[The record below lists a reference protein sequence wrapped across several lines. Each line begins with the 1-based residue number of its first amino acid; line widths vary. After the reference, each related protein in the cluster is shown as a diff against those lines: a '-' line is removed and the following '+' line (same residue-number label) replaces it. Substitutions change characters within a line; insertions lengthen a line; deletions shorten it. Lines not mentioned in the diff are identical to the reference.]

1 MSQPFAA
8 GDALP
13 RSLRE
18 CRVAIVG
25 LGLMGGSLALALR
38 AHCGELVG
46 VDPHPETLAL
56 ARRWRLAAAVSADP
70 AALLPGC
77 DLVILA
83 APVRMI
89 LALLGDLPR
98 LHPGTA
104 VVLDVGSTKRAIV
117 AAMARL
123 PARFDPLGGHPMCG
137 KEVSSLAHAYAGM
150 YQGAPFA
157 LTPLPRTSDR
167 ARGLAQALV
176 QAVGANL
183 LWLDAETHD
192 RWVAA
197 TSHLPYL
204 LANALAGAT
213 PADVRPLVGPGFL
226 STTRVAGSSPQMM
239 LDILATN
246 RELVLAALD
255 RLDARLAEI
264 RAGLQAEDWAAL
276 AALLAD
282 GAARRQGLL

>member
-1 MSQPFAA
+1 MSDPAPF
-8 GDALP
+8 
-13 RSLRE
+13 SLRG
-18 CRVAIVG
+18 CRVAVVG

-38 AHCGELVG
+38 EHCAALYGI
-46 VDPHPETLAL
+46 DPDAETLGL
-56 ARRWRLAAAVSADP
+56 ARRWGLATAVSADP
-70 AALLPGC
+70 AELLPAA

-83 APVRMI
+83 APVRAI
-89 LALLGDLPR
+89 LGLLAALPR

-117 AAMARL
+117 AAMERL

-150 YQGAPFA
+150 YHGAPFA
-157 LTPLPRTSDR
+157 LTPLPRTTAR
-167 ARGLAQALV
+167 ARAAAQAVV

-213 PADVRPLVGPGFL
+213 PGAVRPLVGPGFL
-226 STTRVAGSSPQMM
+226 STTRVAASAQQVM
-239 LDILATN
+239 LDILTTN
-246 RELVLAALD
+246 REPVLDALTQFETRLAAV
-255 RLDARLAEI
+255 
-264 RAGLQAEDWAAL
+264 RAALQAQDWAAL
-276 AALLAD
+276 AGLLAE
-282 GAARRQGLL
+282 GAGRRGELV